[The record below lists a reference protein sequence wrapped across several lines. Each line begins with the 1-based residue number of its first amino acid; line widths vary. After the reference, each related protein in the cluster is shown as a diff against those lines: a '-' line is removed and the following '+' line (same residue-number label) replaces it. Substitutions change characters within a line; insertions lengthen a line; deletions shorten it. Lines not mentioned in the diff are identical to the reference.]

1 MSTPSDTELL
11 SRLNR
16 HPVLKAR
23 LEALLAVVE
32 EAGEDLVKADAAE
45 RRVIEELRQLGN
57 ELLTEWA
64 ECRIEQ
70 VSRRPPQAGDKP
82 LARSGEK
89 NCTGTAPSARSTSSN
104 RNIAR

>member
-1 MSTPSDTELL
+1 MSTPTDSELL
-11 SRLNR
+11 CCLNR

-32 EAGEDLVKADAAE
+32 DGGDDLVKADDAE

-57 ELLTEWA
+57 EVLTGWA
-64 ECRIEQ
+64 EWRIDQ
-70 VSRRPPQAGDKP
+70 MSTSPPQAEGKP

-89 NCTGTAPSARSTSSN
+89 NCTGTAPSARSTL
-104 RNIAR
+104 